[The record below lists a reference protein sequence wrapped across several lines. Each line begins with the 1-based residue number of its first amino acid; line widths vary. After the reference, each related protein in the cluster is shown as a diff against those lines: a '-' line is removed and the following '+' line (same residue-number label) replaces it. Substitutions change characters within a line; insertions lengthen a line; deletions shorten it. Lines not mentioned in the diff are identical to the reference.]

1 MAPKPDTI
9 TKITVASFKSI
20 CDRQEV
26 EIRPLTLLA
35 GANSSGKSS
44 LMQPLLLL
52 KQTLEAPSDPGALLL
67 DGPNV
72 RFTQAEQ
79 LLSRFGKEPAMDF
92 SVRMELRDG
101 QSLELVFKR
110 EKEVG
115 FNVAAMDYAD
125 AIQRLHIV
133 PSMSHEDILKILA
146 VHVRTLHETFSKH
159 EMNKMRWSVC
169 PDRCFLTFALGRA
182 EDERLRIYYLK
193 PHGISP
199 STVFIPHIE
208 KLIHLPGLR
217 GNPQRTYPKSAT
229 GPLFP
234 GSFESYVA
242 SVIAHWQDNDRLRMK
257 ELGAALEE
265 IGLTWKVKTDR
276 VDDTQFE
283 LRVGR
288 LHHGKRGGAHDLVSI
303 ADVGFGVS
311 QSLPVVVALIAAE
324 PGQVVY
330 LEQPEIHLHP
340 RAQRRLAHVIK
351 NAAEKGA
358 TVIVETHSALLLKEI
373 QTLVARGELDRDIVK
388 LHWFQQQPDGRT
400 VITSADLDEDGA
412 FGPWPEDF
420 DEVELDAEKGYL
432 DAVENRGV
440 RP

>member
-1 MAPKPDTI
+1 MA
-9 TKITVASFKSI
+9 
-20 CDRQEV
+20 
-26 EIRPLTLLA
+26 
-35 GANSSGKSS
+35 
-44 LMQPLLLL
+44 
-52 KQTLEAPSDPGALLL
+52 
-67 DGPNV
+67 
-72 RFTQAEQ
+72 
-79 LLSRFGKEPAMDF
+79 
-92 SVRMELRDG
+92 
-101 QSLELVFKR
+101 
-110 EKEVG
+110 
-115 FNVAAMDYAD
+115 
-125 AIQRLHIV
+125 
-133 PSMSHEDILKILA
+133 HEEILKILPEPLKA
-146 VHVRTLHETFSKH
+146 LHESLSKR
-159 EMNKMRWSVC
+159 EKKKMEWLVHR
-169 PDRCFLTFALGRA
+169 DRCFLTFTLNTEAGKGRRA
-182 EDERLRIYYLK
+182 YSDSYTT
-193 PHGISP
+193 SP
-199 STVFIPHIE
+199 SLSFIPHLE
-208 KLIHLPGLR
+208 RLIHLPGLR
-217 GNPQRTYPKSAT
+217 GNPQRTYQKSAT

-311 QSLPVVVALIAAE
+311 QCLPVIVALIAAQ

-373 QTLVARGELDRDIVK
+373 QTLVAKGELDRNIVK
-388 LHWFQQQPDGRT
+388 LHWFKQQSDGRT
-400 VITSADLDEDGA
+400 VITSADLDENGA

-420 DEVELDAEKGYL
+420 DEVELGAEKDYL
-432 DAVENRGV
+432 DAVENREA
-440 RP
+440 RS